1 MESPEKD
8 EAQNIVEEI
17 MSKNVS
23 NVMKNYKPI
32 GSRSFINPKH
42 RKYEK
47 PTPKHIIIK
56 LLKTSKINSDK
67 EKILKFIGVCT
78 TCYVQRNTEKDDN
91 IILETM

>member
-1 MESPEKD
+1 MN

-23 NVMKNYKPI
+23 NLMKNYKPI
-32 GSRSFINPKH
+32 GPRSFINPKH

-47 PTPKHIIIK
+47 GTSKHIIIK

-67 EKILKFIGVCT
+67 EKILKFVRVCT

-91 IILETM
+91 RILKTM